1 MIDSSKLKVIK
12 FIGYILL
19 IILAVF
25 IGVGIGQTVAD
36 HNQKKEIA
44 ESKQTATKE
53 GLNQEEVK
61 EFLVNY
67 YTKKQ

>member
-25 IGVGIGQTVAD
+25 LGVGIGQTVAA
-36 HNQKKEIA
+36 HNQKKESA
-44 ESKQTATKE
+44 ESKQTATQE
-53 GLNQEEVK
+53 GLNKEEVK
-61 EFLVNY
+61 EFLV
-67 YTKKQ
+67 KLIKE

>member
-19 IILAVF
+19 IILAGF

-36 HNQKKEIA
+36 HNQKK
-44 ESKQTATKE
+44 
-53 GLNQEEVK
+53 GNC
-61 EFLVNY
+61 
-67 YTKKQ
+67 

>member
-25 IGVGIGQTVAD
+25 LGVGIGQTVAD
-36 HNQKKEIA
+36 HNQKRK
-44 ESKQTATKE
+44 SLKVNRQRQRR
-53 GLNQEEVK
+53 GLIRK
-61 EFLVNY
+61 R
-67 YTKKQ
+67 

>member
-25 IGVGIGQTVAD
+25 LGVGIGGA
-36 HNQKKEIA
+36 
-44 ESKQTATKE
+44 
-53 GLNQEEVK
+53 
-61 EFLVNY
+61 
-67 YTKKQ
+67 